1 MDDPEEELKTV
12 EKEAEDDL
20 KRQQEMF
27 SMTANTPPDD
37 TDTSDSD
44 SDSDEPD
51 SSQDDKKDPKKK
63 DGKVNE

>member
-27 SMTANTPPDD
+27 SMTSNTPPDD
-37 TDTSDSD
+37 TDT

>member
-27 SMTANTPPDD
+27 SMTQTHRRMIQIHLILVINLITVRMM
-37 TDTSDSD
+37 
-44 SDSDEPD
+44 
-51 SSQDDKKDPKKK
+51 KRIPKRKM
-63 DGKVNE
+63 ER